1 MSREGKLAMK
11 QIARFPAVVLALF
24 LISALLPSNA
34 GAAGAFN
41 TLNLETPPLVIEVGG
56 PGLGEYPDDG
66 ITYTRKVNLKQGE
79 SGYLDYSVEGPLR
92 ATLSVEMVDLAI
104 DSDGNKIPVPLN
116 STKFGLR
123 NIVTPTLDKSTYI
136 PNGKKQKYRVK
147 LTNNVGSLKDI
158 RLGGIKVNL
167 IPFAKPGKGQ
177 KMINQVNAIV
187 VTVGAVQYGFD
198 IGKFNTQAKIK
209 TYDHRFIPERR
220 SGILGLI
227 DLIPDIPRI
236 ITHGPAA
243 WSIAIK
249 NVGNQP
255 LGEFVRWRIV
265 KGFSTPYVD
274 NTSKFKYYYAF
285 EGTDRLT
292 LPDQAFY
299 EQTRTVIL
307 QNTEVQS
314 NLRTY
319 AAPKVTN
326 ALPMFGFI
334 TIDAQVHTFFGA
346 FTGKTRHNT
355 KTYLIF
361 PWKEILVVIL
371 TYLAYRRIRRKIK
384 EKRKE
389 RAERKLA
396 EAEAAASE
404 AMASLAPVGRRPLKQ
419 AVVKKAP
426 AKKAPAKKTAAQKA
440 PAKKTAAKKA
450 PAKKAPVKKARKN

>member
-1 MSREGKLAMK
+1 MK
-11 QIARFPAVVLALF
+11 RFARFPAVLLALF
-24 LISALLPSNA
+24 LISVLLPTNA
-34 GAAGAFN
+34 GAAGAFD

-56 PGLGEYPDDG
+56 PGLGEYPNDG

-79 SGYLDYSVEGPLR
+79 SGYLDYSVEGPIR

-104 DSDGNKIPVPLN
+104 DIDGNKIPVPLN

-123 NIVTPTLDKSTYI
+123 NIVTPTLDKTTYI

-147 LTNNVGSLKDI
+147 LTNNVGNLKDI
-158 RLGGIKVNL
+158 RIGGIKVNL
-167 IPFAKPGKGQ
+167 IPAVDPKKGQ
-177 KMINQVNAIV
+177 KVINQVNAIV

-198 IGKFNTQAKIK
+198 LGKFNTQSKIK

-227 DLIPDIPRI
+227 DLIPNIPRV

-255 LGEFVRWRIV
+255 IGEFVRWRIV
-265 KGFSTPYVD
+265 KGFSAPYVD

-285 EGTDRLT
+285 EGTDHLT

-334 TIDAQVHTFFGA
+334 TIDAQIHTFFGA

-355 KTYLIF
+355 RTYLIF

-396 EAEAAASE
+396 EAEAAALE
-404 AMASLAPVGRRPLKQ
+404 AMAALSPEHTARAKRSIAKN
-419 AVVKKAP
+419 AAVKKAP
-426 AKKAPAKKTAAQKA
+426 VKKAPV
-440 PAKKTAAKKA
+440 KKA
-450 PAKKAPVKKARKN
+450 PVKKAPVKKAPVKKAPVKKARKN